1 MIKKYALVTGAS
13 SGIGLEI
20 SKILASIGF
29 SLVLVAR
36 REEKLKEVTK
46 TLINKYDITADYFI
60 GDLENPNTPKTIYD
74 FCHKK
79 GYFISLLVNNAGYA
93 LPDKFHKT
101 SMEAEEKFLRV
112 LGVSV
117 IALTKLFLID
127 MIKAK
132 QGKIMMISSVAA
144 FAPPSSI
151 QTLYGPL
158 KTFINRFSEGL
169 NLSYNSY
176 GITSTAVCPGYT
188 ITNFHT
194 ASGVQQEMDSVPSF
208 MKKPANRIA
217 KEAVDDTLKGKRIC
231 VPTKTYKVI
240 VFLLKLLP
248 HSLFP
253 LFSKRLAPGRYENN

>member
-46 TLINKYDITADYFI
+46 TLINKYDITADYCI
-60 GDLENPNTPKTIYD
+60 GDLENPNTPQTIYD

-93 LPDKFHKT
+93 LPDTFHKT

-151 QTLYGPL
+151 QTLYGPI

-169 NLSYNSY
+169 NLSYNSF

-188 ITNFHT
+188 VTNFHT

-208 MKKPANRIA
+208 MKKTAYSVA
-217 KEAVDDTLKGKRIC
+217 EEAVIATLKGEKVCI
-231 VPTKTYKVI
+231 PSKTFKLI
-240 VFLLKLLP
+240 VFLLKIVP

-253 LFSKRLAPGRYENN
+253 FFSKRLAPGRYDKK